1 MTQDLRSLFQRQSI
15 ITLVSEYKRAYE
27 VIFFTIEAQVSCKE
41 RFLVLVITNVDI
53 FTLRIFTLF
62 VKIALLFYKILKL
75 FERADCR
82 P

>member
-1 MTQDLRSLFQRQSI
+1 MIQDLRSLFQRQCI
-15 ITLVSEYKRAYE
+15 IALVSEYKRAYE
-27 VIFFTIEAQVSCKE
+27 VIFFTIKAQASRKE
-41 RFLVLVITNVDI
+41 RFLVIVITNVDI
-53 FTLRIFTLF
+53 FTIGILTLF